1 MCIVGSSA
9 KEAIVDILKPSA
21 AASSSRVR
29 FGASGLKEEPFHAAH
44 RENFQEPPAP
54 RRKRRRGGRS
64 IGGVPWK
71 IHVPA
76 GLGRSGTASPAGRL
90 SARADRCATPS
101 GGRHPAPS
109 SVLPEGTEE
118 VENSVGRRLKN
129 KVAVRS
135 LAE

>member
-29 FGASGLKEEPFHAAH
+29 FAASGLKEEAFHAAH
-44 RENFQEPPAP
+44 RENFQEPLAP

-101 GGRHPAPS
+101 EGPRLA
-109 SVLPEGTEE
+109 VIPEGTEE
-118 VENSVGRRLKN
+118 VENSGGRRLKN
-129 KVAVRS
+129 EVAVRS
-135 LAE
+135 LAVG

>member
-1 MCIVGSSA
+1 MDRFRIVGVWVQLASVA
-9 KEAIVDILKPSA
+9 AEEADLGMEIPAHRRIIGKEAIVDILKPSA

-29 FGASGLKEEPFHAAH
+29 FAASGLKEEAFHAAH
-44 RENFQEPPAP
+44 RENFQEPLAP

-90 SARADRCATPS
+90 
-101 GGRHPAPS
+101 
-109 SVLPEGTEE
+109 
-118 VENSVGRRLKN
+118 
-129 KVAVRS
+129 
-135 LAE
+135 